1 MRRSRKHC
9 PPVINNGRTFD
20 LGQQAARDIG
30 AGDVGIRVA
39 VRVAW
44 TTMANNTAANMVSQ
58 EENDHA
64 NGR

>member
-1 MRRSRKHC
+1 L
-9 PPVINNGRTFD
+9 I